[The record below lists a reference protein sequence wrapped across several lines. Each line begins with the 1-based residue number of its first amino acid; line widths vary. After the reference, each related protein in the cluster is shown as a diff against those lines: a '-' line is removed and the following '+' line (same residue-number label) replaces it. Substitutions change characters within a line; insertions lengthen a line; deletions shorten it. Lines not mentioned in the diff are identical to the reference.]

1 MYINNQR
8 STAAGKTALFGNTR
22 IMAVSALFVAMS
34 IIFGK
39 FLAVNIGSTFRFS
52 LENLT
57 IIMAGCFFG
66 PVVGGAVGAGA
77 DIIGSLLRGYA
88 INPLI
93 TIGAAAVGITAGIVS
108 RRFFVNKAGLNITAS
123 VAAAH
128 LIGSVLIKSAA
139 LCIAYDAPAITFL
152 YRLMIYAATGV
163 IEGTII
169 YILSGNKAFKAQ
181 LDKLRTH
188 E

>member
-1 MYINNQR
+1 MYINNQKSSANPR
-8 STAAGKTALFGNTR
+8 LSLFGSTR
-22 IMAVSALFVAMS
+22 IMAVSALLAAMS
-34 IIFGK
+34 IVFGK

-52 LENLT
+52 LENLPVL
-57 IIMAGCFFG
+57 MAGCFFG

-93 TIGAAAVGITAGIVS
+93 TVGAAAVGITAGIVS
-108 RRFFVNKAGLNITAS
+108 RRFFIGRINLNTAAS

-139 LCIAYDAPAITFL
+139 LCIAFDAPAVTFL
-152 YRLMIYAATGV
+152 YRLMIYAATGA

-169 YILSGNKAFKAQ
+169 YILRTNKAFTAQ
-181 LDKLRTH
+181 LDRIRRY